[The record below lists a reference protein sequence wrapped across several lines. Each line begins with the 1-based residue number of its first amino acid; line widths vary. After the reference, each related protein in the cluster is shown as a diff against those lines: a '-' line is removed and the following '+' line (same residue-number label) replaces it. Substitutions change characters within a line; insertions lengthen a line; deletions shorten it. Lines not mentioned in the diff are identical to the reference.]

1 MTTTDP
7 SKPEPGG
14 VSAGIADETRKTRG
28 IRFTQSEW
36 EEIKAAA
43 EGHDVAAAEFVRMT
57 CLDAARAGKEVD
69 TQPGTADLAPL
80 VERTY
85 RYVYMLA
92 TLKRDELVSDGRGD
106 EVEGLMATAR
116 KIQDGL
122 QKGHSK

>member
-1 MTTTDP
+1 MTTTDQ

-14 VSAGIADETRKTRG
+14 AGAGIADETRKTRG

-43 EGHDVAAAEFVRMT
+43 EAHDLAAAEFVRMT
-57 CLDAARAGKEVD
+57 CLDAARADKDVD
-69 TQPGTADLAPL
+69 TQPGATGIAPL

-92 TLKRDELVSDGRGD
+92 TLKRDELVNNGRGD
-106 EVEGLMATAR
+106 EVERLMATAR
-116 KIQDGL
+116 QIQDAL
-122 QKGHSK
+122 QKGRSK

>member
-1 MTTTDP
+1 MTTFDP
-7 SKPEPGG
+7 SKTEPGG
-14 VSAGIADETRKTRG
+14 ASAGIADETRKTRG

-57 CLDAARAGKEVD
+57 CLDAARAGKDVD
-69 TQPGTADLAPL
+69 TQPGATGLAPL

-92 TLKRDELVSDGRGD
+92 TLKRDELVNDGRGD
-106 EVEGLMATAR
+106 EVERLMATAR
-116 KIQDGL
+116 EIQDGL
-122 QKGHSK
+122 QKDRSK

>member
-1 MTTTDP
+1 MTTSDP

-14 VSAGIADETRKTRG
+14 ASTGNADETRKTRG

-69 TQPGTADLAPL
+69 AQLGTADLAPL

-92 TLKRDELVSDGRGD
+92 TVKRDELVNDGRGD
-106 EVEGLMATAR
+106 EVERLMATAR
-116 KIQDGL
+116 EIQDGL
-122 QKGHSK
+122 QKGCSK